1 LKNTLIALLLLLAA
15 AYAPGT
21 YAARDGAAVYK
32 EQCAAC
38 HDGANERAPRREA
51 FKAFEPELVLKA
63 LIDGPMAAQGR
74 ALNDAEMHAVAI
86 YLTGKQFT
94 SGGMPEQAY
103 CADRT
108 VSLAKAS
115 EMPSWN
121 GWGNDHK
128 QTRFQP
134 TDKAGLKAE
143 DVPKLK
149 LKWAFAVPG
158 VIRVYGQPTIVA
170 GTAFFGTASDKV
182 YAVDAKTGC
191 LRWGFDAD
199 AGVRTAIS
207 VAQVGGKWM
216 AFFGD
221 LRGQVY
227 GIDPTSGKLIWKEKV
242 EDHPL
247 AYITAAPTLHDGRL
261 YVGVASREET
271 ATGPDYPCCNFR
283 GSVVALDAASGKRIW
298 KTYTI
303 PDEPKPTVDDGTGR
317 NKMII
322 GPAGGSVWGAPAVDP
337 KARAVYVGTGND
349 YTGPEPKTTDA
360 MMAFDMDDG
369 HVRWVHQM
377 DRDDIGFEPC
387 ATPMEPMKCKH
398 GPDYDFGSSPILA
411 TLPDGKRV
419 LMAGQ
424 KSGVVHAVDPDHDG
438 KTVWDTRIGQGGYEG
453 GIEFGMATDGKLLY
467 APLSDFRFKV
477 AMSGEAGARATIMGV
492 PTTLDPTSGGGVFAL
507 DLATGKVVWHAPP
520 SDCHGDTSCSP
531 AQTAAP
537 SVIPGVVFSGSIDG
551 HMRAYSAVDG
561 KVVWDFDTKKPYQTV
576 NGVTGNGGSIDGPGP
591 VIVDG
596 ILYTNS
602 GYGYVG
608 EATGNVLLAF
618 SVDGK

>member
-1 LKNTLIALLLLLAA
+1 MKKLLIGAVLIAIAHA
-15 AYAPGT
+15 NVAS
-21 YAARDGAAVYK
+21 AARDGEAVFNQ
-32 EQCAAC
+32 QCAPC
-38 HDGANERAPRREA
+38 HNGGNERAPRRDA

-86 YLTGKQFT
+86 FLTGKPFT
-94 SGGMPEQAY
+94 AAGMPQDAY

-108 VSLAKAS
+108 LSLDKAKS
-115 EMPSWN
+115 LSTWN
-121 GWGNDHK
+121 GWGNDNANR
-128 QTRFQP
+128 RFQSAVM
-134 TDKAGLKAE
+134 AGLKAA

-158 VIRVYGQPTIVA
+158 VIRVYGQPTIV
-170 GTAFFGTASDKV
+170 GGIAFFGTASDKV
-182 YAVDAKTGC
+182 YAIDAKTGC
-191 LRWGFDAD
+191 LHWEFGAD
-199 AGVRTAIS
+199 SGVRTAIT
-207 VAQVGGKWM
+207 VAELGGKWM

-221 LRGQVY
+221 LRGQIY
-227 GIDPTSGKLIWKEKV
+227 AIDPANGKLIWKERV

-247 AYITAAPTLHDGRL
+247 AYITAAPNFYDSRL
-261 YVGVASREET
+261 YVGVSSREET
-271 ATGPDYPCCNFR
+271 AITPDYACCTFR
-283 GSVVALDAASGKRIW
+283 GSVVALDAATGKRIW
-298 KTYTI
+298 KTFTI

-322 GPAGGSVWGAPAVDP
+322 GPAGGAVWGTPTVDP
-337 KARAVYVGTGND
+337 KARAIYVGTGND
-349 YTGPEPKTTDA
+349 YTGAEPKTTDA
-360 MMAFDMDDG
+360 LVAFDMDDG

-377 DRDDIGFEPC
+377 DRDDVEFSPC
-387 ATPMEPMKCKH
+387 ATPLEPQKCNH
-398 GPDYDFGSSPILA
+398 GPDYDFGSSPILS
-411 TLPDGKRV
+411 TLPDGKRI

-424 KSGVVHAVDPDHDG
+424 KSGVVHGVDPDHDG
-438 KTVWDTRIGQGGYEG
+438 KTVWDMRIGKGGYEG

-467 APLSDFRFKV
+467 APLSDFRFKI

-492 PTTLDPTSGGGVFAL
+492 PTTLDPTSGGGLFAL
-507 DLATGKVVWHAPP
+507 DPATGKQVWHAPAA
-520 SDCHGDTSCSP
+520 DCHGAAGCSP

-537 SVIPGVVFSGSIDG
+537 TVIPGVVFSGSIDG
-551 HMRAYSAVDG
+551 HMRAYSTKDG
-561 KVVWDFDTKKPYQTV
+561 HVLWDVDTKQTYQTV

-591 VIVDG
+591 VVVDG

>member
-1 LKNTLIALLLLLAA
+1 VKTILIGLALLAA
-15 AYAPGT
+15 AYAPASF
-21 YAARDGAAVYK
+21 AARDGEAVYNL
-32 EQCAAC
+32 QCAAC
-38 HDGANERAPRREA
+38 HNGGNERAPRREA
-51 FKAFEPELVLKA
+51 FTSLEPELVLKA

-74 ALNDAEMHAVAI
+74 ALNDAEMHNVATF
-86 YLTGKQFT
+86 LTGKKFT
-94 SGGMPEQAY
+94 GGGIPQQAY

-108 VSLAKAS
+108 VSLDKS
-115 EMPSWN
+115 RGQPSWN
-121 GWGNDHK
+121 GWGNDNAN
-128 QTRFQP
+128 TRSQSAP
-134 TDKAGLKAE
+134 MAGLKAA

-158 VIRVYGQPTIVA
+158 VIRVYGQPTIVG

-182 YAVDAKTGC
+182 FAVDAKTGC
-191 LRWGFDAD
+191 LRWAFDAEG
-199 AGVRTAIS
+199 GVRTAIS
-207 VAQVGGKWM
+207 VGQIGGKWM

-221 LRGQVY
+221 LRGQIYAV
-227 GIDPTSGKLIWKEKV
+227 DPANGTLIWKEKV

-247 AYITAAPTLHDGRL
+247 AYITAAPNLYDGRL

-271 ATGPDYPCCNFR
+271 ALSPDYACCTFR
-283 GSVVALDAASGKRIW
+283 GSVVALDAATGKRIW
-298 KTYTI
+298 KTFTI

-322 GPAGGSVWGAPAVDP
+322 GPAGGSVWGSPTVDP
-337 KARAVYVGTGND
+337 RARAVYVGTGND

-377 DRDDIGFEPC
+377 NRDDIEFTPC
-387 ATPMEPMKCKH
+387 ATPLEPMKCAH

-411 TLPDGKRV
+411 TLPDGRRIV
-419 LMAGQ
+419 MAGQ
-424 KSGVVHAVDPDHDG
+424 KSGIIHGVDPDHDG
-438 KTVWDTRIGQGGYEG
+438 KTVWETRIGKGGYEG

-467 APLSDFRFKV
+467 APLSDFQFKV

-492 PTTLDPTSGGGVFAL
+492 PTLLDPNSGGGVFAL
-507 DLATGKVVWHAPP
+507 DLTTGKIVWHAPP

-551 HMRAYSAVDG
+551 HMRAYSTVDG

-576 NGVTGNGGSIDGPGP
+576 DGMPGNGGSIDGPGP

>member
-1 LKNTLIALLLLLAA
+1 MKTILIGLALLAA
-15 AYAPGT
+15 AYTPEPT
-21 YAARDGAAVYK
+21 RRVTARAVYNQ
-32 EQCAAC
+32 QCAAC
-38 HDGANERAPRREA
+38 HNGANERAPRREA
-51 FKAFEPELVLKA
+51 LKAFEPELVLKA

-74 ALNDAEMHAVAI
+74 ALNDAEMHQVAI
-86 YLTGKQFT
+86 FLTGKPFT
-94 SGGMPEQAY
+94 GGGIPQQAY

-108 VSLAKAS
+108 VSLDKAKDQ
-115 EMPSWN
+115 PSWN
-121 GWGNDHK
+121 GWGNDNAN
-128 QTRFQP
+128 TRSQSAAM
-134 TDKAGLKAE
+134 AGLKAA

-158 VIRVYGQPTIVA
+158 VIRVYGQPTVIG

-182 YAVDAKTGC
+182 FAVDAKTGC
-191 LRWGFDAD
+191 LRWAFEAD
-199 AGVRTAIS
+199 AGVRTAVS
-207 VAQVGGKWM
+207 VVQVGGKWM

-221 LRGQVY
+221 LRGQIYAV
-227 GIDPTSGKLIWKEKV
+227 DPANGTVIWKEKV

-247 AYITAAPTLHDGRL
+247 AYITAAPTFHDGRL

-271 ATGPDYPCCNFR
+271 ALSPDYACCTFR
-283 GSVVALDAASGKRIW
+283 GSVVALDAATGKRIW
-298 KTYTI
+298 KTFTI

-322 GPAGGSVWGAPAVDP
+322 GPAGGSVWGAPTVDP
-337 KARAVYVGTGND
+337 KARAIYVGTGND

-377 DRDDIGFEPC
+377 DRDDVGFMPC
-387 ATPMEPMKCKH
+387 ATPNEPMKCPH
-398 GPDYDFGSSPILA
+398 GPDYDFGSSLILA
-411 TLPDGKRV
+411 TLPDGKRIV
-419 LMAGQ
+419 MAGQ
-424 KSGVVHAVDPDHDG
+424 KSGIIHGVDPDHDG
-438 KTVWDTRIGQGGYEG
+438 KTVWETRIGKGGYEG

-467 APLSDFRFKV
+467 APLSDFQFKV

-492 PTTLDPTSGGGVFAL
+492 PTLLDPNSGGGVFAL
-507 DLATGKVVWHAPP
+507 DLTTGKIVWHAPP

-551 HMRAYSAVDG
+551 HMRGYSTADG

-576 NGVTGNGGSIDGPGP
+576 NGVPGNGGSIDGPGP

>member
-1 LKNTLIALLLLLAA
+1 MKTILIGLALLAA
-15 AYAPGT
+15 AYAPDIL
-21 YAARDGAAVYK
+21 AARDGEAVYNQ
-32 EQCAAC
+32 QCAAC
-38 HDGANERAPRREA
+38 HNGANERAPRRDA
-51 FKAFEPELVLKA
+51 FTAFEPELVLKA

-74 ALNDAEMHAVAI
+74 ALNDAEMHNVAMF
-86 YLTGKQFT
+86 LTGKKFT
-94 SGGMPEQAY
+94 GGGIPAQAY

-108 VSLAKAS
+108 VSLDTSKGQ
-115 EMPSWN
+115 PSWN
-121 GWGNDHK
+121 GWGNGNENARA
-128 QTRFQP
+128 QSAAM
-134 TDKAGLKAE
+134 AGLKAA

-158 VIRVYGQPTIVA
+158 VIRVYGQPTVIG

-182 YAVDAKTGC
+182 FAIDAKTGC
-191 LRWGFDAD
+191 LRWQFDAEG
-199 AGVRTAIS
+199 GVRTAIS
-207 VAQVGGKWM
+207 VGQVGGKWM

-221 LRGQVY
+221 LRGQIYAV
-227 GIDPTSGKLIWKEKV
+227 DPANGTLIWKEKV
-242 EDHPL
+242 EDHPF
-247 AYITAAPTLHDGRL
+247 AYITAAPNLYQNRL

-271 ATGPDYPCCNFR
+271 ALSPDYACCTFR
-283 GSVVALDAASGKRIW
+283 GSVLALDAATGKRIW
-298 KTYTI
+298 KTFTI
-303 PDEPKPTVDDGTGR
+303 PDAPKPTVDDGTGR

-322 GPAGGSVWGAPAVDP
+322 GPAGGSVWGSPTVDP
-337 KARAVYVGTGND
+337 KARAIYVGTGND

-377 DRDDIGFEPC
+377 NRDDIEFTPC
-387 ATPMEPMKCKH
+387 STPLEPMTCQH

-411 TLPDGKRV
+411 TLPDGRRIV
-419 LMAGQ
+419 MAGQ
-424 KSGVVHAVDPDHDG
+424 KSGIIHGVDPDHDG
-438 KTVWDTRIGQGGYEG
+438 KTVWETRIGKGGYEG

-467 APLSDFRFKV
+467 APLSDFQFKV

-507 DLATGKVVWHAPP
+507 DLTTGKIVWHAPP
-520 SDCHGDTSCSP
+520 SDCHGDTTCSP

-537 SVIPGVVFSGSIDG
+537 SVIPGIVFSGSIDG
-551 HMRAYSAVDG
+551 HMRAYSTADG

-576 NGVTGNGGSIDGPGP
+576 NGVPGNGGSIDGPGP

-618 SVDGK
+618 SVDGN

>member
-1 LKNTLIALLLLLAA
+1 VKTILIGLALLAA
-15 AYAPGT
+15 AYTPGAH
-21 YAARDGAAVYK
+21 AARDGEAVYNQ
-32 EQCAAC
+32 QCAAC
-38 HDGANERAPRREA
+38 HNGGNERAPRREA
-51 FKAFEPELVLKA
+51 FKSFEPELVLKA

-74 ALNDAEMHAVAI
+74 ALNDAEMHNVAI
-86 YLTGKQFT
+86 FLTGKKFT
-94 SGGMPEQAY
+94 GGGIPQQAY

-108 VSLAKAS
+108 VALAKAKDQ
-115 EMPSWN
+115 PSWN
-121 GWGNDHK
+121 GWGNDNAN
-128 QTRFQP
+128 TRSQSAAM
-134 TDKAGLKAE
+134 AGLKAA
-143 DVPKLK
+143 DVPRLK

-158 VIRVYGQPTIVA
+158 VIRVYGQPTVVG

-182 YAVDAKTGC
+182 FAIDAKTGC
-191 LRWGFDAD
+191 LRWEFDAEG
-199 AGVRTAIS
+199 GVRTAIS
-207 VAQVGGKWM
+207 VGQVGGKWM

-221 LRGQVY
+221 LRGQIYAV
-227 GIDPTSGKLIWKEKV
+227 DPANGTLIWKERV

-247 AYITAAPTLHDGRL
+247 AYITAAPNLYDGRL

-271 ATGPDYPCCNFR
+271 ALSPDYACCTFR
-283 GSVVALDAASGKRIW
+283 GSVVALDAATGKRIW
-298 KTYTI
+298 KTFTI

-322 GPAGGSVWGAPAVDP
+322 GPAGGSVWGSPTIDP

-377 DRDDIGFEPC
+377 NRDDVEFTPC
-387 ATPMEPMKCKH
+387 ATPLEPMKCPH

-411 TLPDGKRV
+411 TSPDGKRIV
-419 LMAGQ
+419 MAGQ
-424 KSGVVHAVDPDHDG
+424 KSGIIHGVDPDHDG
-438 KTVWDTRIGQGGYEG
+438 KTVWETRIGKGGYEG

-467 APLSDFRFKV
+467 APLSDFQLKI

-492 PTTLDPTSGGGVFAL
+492 PTLLDPNSGGGVFAL
-507 DLATGKVVWHAPP
+507 DLVTGKIVWHAPP
-520 SDCHGDTSCSP
+520 SDCHGDPTCSP

-551 HMRAYSAVDG
+551 HMRGYSTADG

-576 NGVTGNGGSIDGPGP
+576 NGVPGNGGSIDGPGP